1 MRVLGHVPKI
11 RYQMQYVDNIAP
23 TKNESILSIVG
34 MLLLVIAKI
43 GGFFT
48 LGQPAFFNFS
58 LIALAGLSI
67 QIGVYLKRRKIMKK
81 QQSI

>member
-1 MRVLGHVPKI
+1 
-11 RYQMQYVDNIAP
+11 MQYVDNIAP

-34 MLLLVIAKI
+34 MLLLVIAII

-48 LGQPAFFNFS
+48 LGQPVFFYFS

-81 QQSI
+81 